1 MRTDHYFEISC
12 TWQGNRGT
20 GTSGYRDYGR
30 ELELTA
36 VGKKPIAGSAA
47 KAFHGD
53 ADRWNPEELLIAALA
68 QCHMLSFL
76 HTAVLYGV
84 VVTDYRDGASGV
96 MELDTD
102 GGGQFT
108 LVTLKPVVTIADP
121 GQAGMMAELHNEAAE
136 KCFIAR
142 SMNFPVLHE
151 PVTVIADEEPR

>member
-1 MRTDHYFEISC
+1 MRNDHHFEVTC

-36 VGKKPIAGSAA
+36 AGKVSIAGSAA
-47 KAFHGD
+47 RAFHGD
-53 ADRWNPEELLIAALA
+53 ADRWNPEELLVAALA

-76 HTAVLYGV
+76 HVAVLHGV
-84 VVTDYRDGASGV
+84 VVTDYRDDASGV
-96 MELDTD
+96 MEQMPD

-108 LVTLKPVVTIADP
+108 VVTLKPVVTIADAA
-121 GQAGMMAELHNEAAE
+121 QADLMPQLHEDAAG

-142 SMNFPVLHE
+142 SVNFPVLHE
-151 PVTVIADEEPR
+151 PTTEIARSR

>member
-30 ELELTA
+30 ELELNA
-36 VGKKPIAGSAA
+36 PGKKPIAGSAA

-76 HTAVLYGV
+76 HMAVLYGV
-84 VVTDYRDGASGV
+84 VVTDYRDEASGV

-108 LVTLKPVVTIADP
+108 VVTLKPVVTIADP
-121 GQAGMMAELHNEAAE
+121 GHSGMMAKLHNEAAE

-151 PVTVIADEEPR
+151 PVTVVADEETR